1 MEHASIL
8 REPELEAGIHPVDRI
23 RLEHCL
29 DRLPPRDVA
38 VVRMTFHEDRAAQDI
53 AGVLGLTAGNVRVI
67 RHRALA
73 HLRTCLDATDGE
85 A

>member
-1 MEHASIL
+1 VEHESIL
-8 REPELEAGIHPVDRI
+8 RARELETGIHPVDRL

-29 DRLPPRDVA
+29 DGLPPREVA

-53 AGVLGLTAGNVRVI
+53 AAVLGLTAGNVRVI

-73 HLRTCLDATDGE
+73 HLRACLDATDGE